1 MSSVWFIVPAHRR
14 FAVTRA
20 CLRQLERTCFEL
32 VRERGIAAH
41 AIVIAEDA
49 NLDIA
54 AGLGFGTIERANK
67 PLGRKWNDG
76 YEVAGKQG
84 VDYVVPLGSDDW
96 VDPLWVLAQLAAD
109 GELRCSR
116 RSAVVS
122 EDGLRLARLEIRY
135 PGAADFGDG
144 VRMIPVAL
152 LKPLRYRP
160 ADEDATR
167 AIDTRVFQNVRRA
180 LNRTPRVSFT
190 EVHPLQIVDF
200 KTAGSEQLNPYEGC
214 LKFADGLETD
224 PWAELA
230 GCYPSE
236 AIDEMRAVYG
246 ADVKAAA

>member
-1 MSSVWFIVPAHRR
+1 MSSVWFIVPAHGR

-32 VRERGIAAH
+32 VRERGLAAH
-41 AIVIAEDA
+41 AVVIAEDA

-54 AGLGFGTIERANK
+54 AGLGFGIIEQANK

-76 YEVAGKQG
+76 YELAARQG

-96 VDPLWVLAQLAAD
+96 VDPLWVLAQIAAD

-122 EDGLRLARLEIRY
+122 EDGQRIARLDIRY
-135 PGAADFGDG
+135 SGAFDFGDG
-144 VRMIPVAL
+144 VRMIPVSL

-160 ADEDATR
+160 ADEDANR
-167 AIDTRVFQNVRRA
+167 AIDTRIFQNVRRA
-180 LNRTPRVSFT
+180 LNRAPRVSFT

-200 KTAGSEQLNPYEGC
+200 KTSGSEQLNPYAGC
-214 LKFADGLETD
+214 MRFAQGAETD
-224 PWAELA
+224 PWVDLA
-230 GCYPSE
+230 GCYPLE
-236 AIDEMRAVYG
+236 AVEEMRAVYG
-246 ADVKAAA
+246 ASVKAAA